1 MDNDNGQVNNGQ
13 SSEPE
18 TTPQGNVAEDRGVED
33 IKDNPAYI
41 AMKEMLDN
49 QTVELEKL
57 QKQVK
62 DLQVEKEKMALSY
75 GLEDH
80 RQEELDN
87 AWLSFSRYS
96 NDKNKNKEMM

>member
-1 MDNDNGQVNNGQ
+1 MDEEK
-13 SSEPE
+13 EPE
-18 TTPQGNVAEDRGVED
+18 AGVETKELEQVEVDIKTTPE
-33 IKDNPAYI
+33 YI

-49 QTVELEKL
+49 QTAELEKL

-80 RQEELDN
+80 KQEQLDN
-87 AWLSFSRYS
+87 AWLGFSRYS
-96 NDKNKNKEMM
+96 HDKK

>member
-1 MDNDNGQVNNGQ
+1 MEEKDNGQ
-13 SSEPE
+13 SPEPE
-18 TTPQGNVAEDRGVED
+18 TTPQANVEETGAED
-33 IKDNPAYI
+33 IKANPAYI

-49 QTVELEKL
+49 QTAELEKL

-80 RQEELDN
+80 KQEELDN
-87 AWLSFSRYS
+87 AWLGFSRYS
-96 NDKNKNKEMM
+96 HNQNK

>member
-1 MDNDNGQVNNGQ
+1 MDEKDNGQ
-13 SSEPE
+13 SPEPE
-18 TTPQGNVAEDRGVED
+18 TTPQGNVEETGTED
-33 IKDNPAYI
+33 IKANPAYI

-80 RQEELDN
+80 KQEALDN
-87 AWLSFSRYS
+87 AWLSFSRYAH
-96 NDKNKNKEMM
+96 DKK

>member
-1 MDNDNGQVNNGQ
+1 MDNDGQLSNGQ
-13 SSEPE
+13 SQE
-18 TTPQGNVAEDRGVED
+18 TETSPQEKPVGETGTDD
-33 IKDNPAYI
+33 IKTNPAYI

-49 QTVELEKL
+49 QTAELEKL

-80 RQEELDN
+80 RQEQLDN
-87 AWLSFSRYS
+87 AWLGFSRYS
-96 NDKNKNKEMM
+96 HDKK

>member
-1 MDNDNGQVNNGQ
+1 MKEDEKNGTPN
-13 SSEPE
+13 SDPE
-18 TTPQGNVAEDRGVED
+18 QGTNPEQGASAGTETGVDIKTTPE
-33 IKDNPAYI
+33 YI

-49 QTVELEKL
+49 QTTELEKL

-80 RQEELDN
+80 RQEELNN
-87 AWLSFSRYS
+87 AWLGFSRYS
-96 NDKNKNKEMM
+96 HDKK

>member
-1 MDNDNGQVNNGQ
+1 MDEKDNGQ
-13 SSEPE
+13 SPEPE
-18 TTPQGNVAEDRGVED
+18 TTPQANVEETGTED
-33 IKDNPAYI
+33 IKADPAYI

-49 QTVELEKL
+49 QTAELEKL

-80 RQEELDN
+80 RKEELDN
-87 AWLSFSRYS
+87 AWISFSRYS
-96 NDKNKNKEMM
+96 HDKK

>member
-1 MDNDNGQVNNGQ
+1 MDNDKEKDNQQSTGTETTEQVNV
-13 SSEPE
+13 SETE
-18 TTPQGNVAEDRGVED
+18 TVDIKTTPE
-33 IKDNPAYI
+33 YI

-49 QTVELEKL
+49 QTAELEKL

-75 GLEDH
+75 GLEDK

-87 AWLSFSRYS
+87 AWLGFSRYS
-96 NDKNKNKEMM
+96 HDK

>member
-1 MDNDNGQVNNGQ
+1 MEEKDNGQ
-13 SSEPE
+13 SPEPE
-18 TTPQGNVAEDRGVED
+18 TTPQANVEETGAED
-33 IKDNPAYI
+33 IKANPAYI

-49 QTVELEKL
+49 QTTELEKL

-80 RQEELDN
+80 KQEELDN
-87 AWLSFSRYS
+87 AWLGFSRYS
-96 NDKNKNKEMM
+96 HNQNK

>member
-1 MDNDNGQVNNGQ
+1 MDEKDNGQSQEKPVG
-13 SSEPE
+13 E
-18 TTPQGNVAEDRGVED
+18 TETDD

-49 QTVELEKL
+49 QTAELEKL

-75 GLEDH
+75 GLEDKK
-80 RQEELDN
+80 QEQLDN
-87 AWLSFSRYS
+87 AWLGFSRYS
-96 NDKNKNKEMM
+96 HNQNK

>member
-1 MDNDNGQVNNGQ
+1 MEDVENEQ
-13 SSEPE
+13 SQGTE
-18 TTPQGNVAEDRGVED
+18 TSPQGNVEETETED
-33 IKDNPAYI
+33 IKANPAYI

-49 QTVELEKL
+49 QTAELEKL

-75 GLEDH
+75 GLEDK

-87 AWLSFSRYS
+87 AWLGFSRYS
-96 NDKNKNKEMM
+96 HNK

>member
-1 MDNDNGQVNNGQ
+1 MKEPKEPVEQKEPVEPKEPT
-13 SSEPE
+13 EPE
-18 TTPQGNVAEDRGVED
+18 GSVDIKTTPE
-33 IKDNPAYI
+33 YI

-49 QTVELEKL
+49 QTEELEKL

-75 GLEDH
+75 GLEEK

-87 AWLSFSRYS
+87 AWLGFSRYS
-96 NDKNKNKEMM
+96 HEK

>member
-1 MDNDNGQVNNGQ
+1 MDVQDNGQ
-13 SSEPE
+13 SPEPE
-18 TTPQGNVAEDRGVED
+18 TTPQGNVVETGTED
-33 IKDNPAYI
+33 IKANPAYI

-49 QTVELEKL
+49 QTAELEKL

-75 GLEDH
+75 GLEDK

-87 AWLSFSRYS
+87 AWLGFSRYS
-96 NDKNKNKEMM
+96 HKK

>member
-1 MDNDNGQVNNGQ
+1 MDEPKEPVEPKEPTETK
-13 SSEPE
+13 EPE
-18 TTPQGNVAEDRGVED
+18 ED
-33 IKDNPAYI
+33 IKKTPEYI

-49 QTVELEKL
+49 QTAELEKL

-75 GLEDH
+75 GLEDK

-87 AWLSFSRYS
+87 AWLGFSRYS
-96 NDKNKNKEMM
+96 HKK